1 MPSKDQPQES
11 SSSSDDA
18 DAIARDSIDVGSDG
32 GGTVNDPPPSDHRP
46 PSA

>member
-1 MPSKDQPQES
+1 MLSNDQSQQS
-11 SSSSDDA
+11 SSSSAEA
-18 DAIARDSIDVGSDG
+18 DAIARGSVDVATDG

>member
-1 MPSKDQPQES
+1 MLSNDQSQQS
-11 SSSSDDA
+11 SSSSAEA

-32 GGTVNDPPPSDHRP
+32 GGTVNDPPPADHRP